1 MIELNGGL
9 AMSLHPGCELKRIVP
24 AEPAVIARI
33 TEVNGPAL
41 SNAVIAAPYT
51 IDDVHAGDLF
61 QLNKWVAPD
70 QAALRVF
77 IGPSLPMRV
86 ISETLRAL
94 APLRARKDLEWI
106 SDPTIKTA
114 THTLSWDGDK
124 KSWRLDEN
132 KIDSLPVWIDAPTA
146 DVAAKY
152 LHAGGQTPRLSV
164 LVPMASEVA
173 RSIQP
178 GNVAVVD
185 TPASADYMLL
195 GRYTDKNRIEY
206 AWAQPATTEEELQ
219 LQYEEARKSGR
230 PGPLP
235 ARPMRTEWLGAEGKQ
250 QGAKPL
256 GSSLAEAAMQLA
268 RVVGWLDLHNPIS
281 DNSFPYH
288 LALRSVETKQVV
300 SQGELQSGGNYK
312 LLLKRDVASR
322 SGAVTPRR
330 VYIFVIDSYGKGTL
344 VFPPANLENEF
355 PPAKSTPD
363 EIEIT
368 KAETDLCVSP
378 PFGIDNYFLLSTTQA
393 LDEPQTVFNF
403 EGVRTRSMRQF
414 RNPLESLIY
423 MRAAGSRGS
432 LSGVPTDWSIER
444 VSFRSID
451 RPGSHCKE
459 EGPK

>member
-1 MIELNGGL
+1 
-9 AMSLHPGCELKRIVP
+9 
-24 AEPAVIARI
+24 
-33 TEVNGPAL
+33 
-41 SNAVIAAPYT
+41 
-51 IDDVHAGDLF
+51 
-61 QLNKWVAPD
+61 
-70 QAALRVF
+70 
-77 IGPSLPMRV
+77 
-86 ISETLRAL
+86 
-94 APLRARKDLEWI
+94 
-106 SDPTIKTA
+106 
-114 THTLSWDGDK
+114 
-124 KSWRLDEN
+124 
-132 KIDSLPVWIDAPTA
+132 
-146 DVAAKY
+146 
-152 LHAGGQTPRLSV
+152 
-164 LVPMASEVA
+164 
-173 RSIQP
+173 
-178 GNVAVVD
+178 
-185 TPASADYMLL
+185 
-195 GRYTDKNRIEY
+195 
-206 AWAQPATTEEELQ
+206 
-219 LQYEEARKSGR
+219 
-230 PGPLP
+230 
-235 ARPMRTEWLGAEGKQ
+235 
-250 QGAKPL
+250 
-256 GSSLAEAAMQLA
+256 
-268 RVVGWLDLHNPIS
+268 
-281 DNSFPYH
+281 
-288 LALRSVETKQVV
+288 
-300 SQGELQSGGNYK
+300 
-312 LLLKRDVASR
+312 VASR

>member
-1 MIELNGGL
+1 
-9 AMSLHPGCELKRIVP
+9 
-24 AEPAVIARI
+24 
-33 TEVNGPAL
+33 
-41 SNAVIAAPYT
+41 
-51 IDDVHAGDLF
+51 
-61 QLNKWVAPD
+61 
-70 QAALRVF
+70 
-77 IGPSLPMRV
+77 
-86 ISETLRAL
+86 
-94 APLRARKDLEWI
+94 
-106 SDPTIKTA
+106 
-114 THTLSWDGDK
+114 
-124 KSWRLDEN
+124 
-132 KIDSLPVWIDAPTA
+132 
-146 DVAAKY
+146 
-152 LHAGGQTPRLSV
+152 
-164 LVPMASEVA
+164 MASEVA